1 LIGPVFEV
9 VGISLPLSLGVAA
22 APWAIITLMI
32 LLLTPRAVSNAYA
45 FLVGWYIGLMLV
57 GIVVVN
63 SPGLMN
69 DSGEPSRL
77 MGWIRI
83 GMGIVFLTFSL
94 FLFRKIPKRK
104 EQQNIPKWIER
115 VDAFGFIQ
123 ASVIGFMLSTL
134 NIKNSSMVVVGAA
147 AIGRHGLT
155 SGQELIALILFCLIA
170 SIGVMI
176 PPTIFLLFREK
187 AELLFGEIKVWI
199 LKNRVL
205 ILLAI
210 LLVFG
215 GMSMYNGITIIGTTN
230 LP

>member
-1 LIGPVFEV
+1 MGPVLEAL
-9 VGISLPLSLGVAA
+9 GISLPLALGIAA

-45 FLVGWYIGLMLV
+45 FLIGWFIGLMLV
-57 GIVVVN
+57 GIVVMN

-77 MGWIRI
+77 MGWIRL
-83 GMGIVFLTFSL
+83 GMGTVFLVFSF
-94 FLFRKIPKRK
+94 FLFKKIPKGRD
-104 EQQNIPKWIER
+104 QQTIPKWIEK
-115 VDAFGFIQ
+115 VDSFGIFH
-123 ASVIGFMLSTL
+123 ASGIGFFHSTL
-134 NIKNSSMVVVGAA
+134 NLKNSSMVVVGAA
-147 AIGRHGLT
+147 SIARQGLT
-155 SGQELIALILFCLIA
+155 SWQELVALLVFCLIA

-176 PPTIFLLFREK
+176 PHTIFLLSRK
-187 AELLFGEIKVWI
+187 NAELIFGKIKVWI

-205 ILLAI
+205 ILLGI

-215 GMSMYNGITIIGTTN
+215 GMSLYKGITIIGNTN